1 MSMIK
6 VIKIKGLK
14 PKKGHLLI
22 IFLIVSSIGVKCQLI
37 IDSLNMVDYHVHIFS
52 KEVLLN
58 LEQQGYDMKRS
69 GFRIL
74 NSDKEN
80 YMNIEKI
87 WIDNNQAK
95 MVLISTAYA
104 LRDTGDQSLE
114 NEIRIIQKEN
124 NLLSDII
131 KINPEKFVGFYGIN
145 PLKEYALDEIKRC
158 HEKLGLHGLKLH
170 FQGNHVNLHDS
181 VHLSLLQQIF
191 KYASHENIPI
201 LIHNNAWNNNQG
213 KVYARQF
220 INEILNRN
228 DSLTIIF
235 AHGGGGGAFYKFT
248 LDFLT
253 TFKDYLNSGQNQSGH
268 DLYFE
273 LSSVVQ
279 TVDYPGSQDLSKL
292 ELLMQQISYGKF
304 LFGSDY
310 PVMDSSSYL
319 QVIMDKL
326 NIAPEILQ
334 QIVERDI
341 FTKH

>member
-1 MSMIK
+1 MIK
-6 VIKIKGLK
+6 AIKLARLK

-22 IFLIVSSIGVKCQLI
+22 IFLIVSSVGVKCQLI
-37 IDSLNMVDYHVHIFS
+37 IDSLNIVDYHVHIFS

-58 LEQQGYDMKRS
+58 LEHQGYDMRRS

-74 NSDKEN
+74 NSDKED

-87 WIDNNQAK
+87 WRDNHRAK

-104 LRDTGDQSLE
+104 FRDSSNQNPE
-114 NEIRIIQKEN
+114 NEVRIVQKEN
-124 NLLSDII
+124 NLLRDITN
-131 KINPEKFVGFYGIN
+131 INPEKFVGFYGIN
-145 PLKEYALDEIKRC
+145 PLKEYALSEIKRC
-158 HEKLGLHGLKLH
+158 HEKLGLDGLKLH
-170 FQGNHVNLHDS
+170 FQGNHVNLDDS
-181 VHLSLLQQIF
+181 LHLSLLQQIF
-191 KYASHENIPI
+191 KYSSQENIPL
-201 LIHNNAWNNNQG
+201 LIHNNAWDNNKG
-213 KVYARQF
+213 KVYAQQF
-220 INEILNRN
+220 INQILNRN

-253 TFKDYLNSGQNQSGH
+253 EFEKYLNSGQNQPGH

-292 ELLMQQISYGKF
+292 ELLMQQIGYDRF

-310 PVMDSSSYL
+310 PVIDSSSYL
-319 QVIMDKL
+319 QVIIDKL
-326 NIAPEILQ
+326 NIAPEIIQ

-341 FTKH
+341 FSKK